1 MFTDLEVIEQI
12 KKGVS
17 DRISIARNYADK
29 INMHV
34 TGLNLEAYIDKIE
47 DFESDTNYR
56 LKQRLIKSNKG
67 VFSKVLRP
75 LDKVFTAKGG
85 GVNLNLSSNQ
95 TANLN
100 NLISQSTNKL
110 GVKDYIKSFVKY
122 NYVIDPNGFV
132 LIDLNELGE
141 AEVRFINTNQV
152 LSYHAKGNEIQHVI
166 FEPYKEGKK
175 MYYRVL
181 DADRDVIFIRDGDN
195 IYLDESSVKINP
207 FGFVPAYI
215 VGDRIDVNTGLFVS
229 IVDDVIEEADEL
241 LRDTAVNT
249 IHKLSHGYAK
259 YWQYPENCTTCGGKG
274 YLNKVVNGAVKA
286 TECHSCNGSGR
297 NKKKKA
303 SDIILVD
310 IPKEGDPLIAPN
322 LGGYINPSIEIW
334 KQYNEDIE
342 RAQENI
348 FNVMWGSFFESKE
361 RNQTATGKFL
371 NVQPQIERVAN
382 ISFTFSKIHQFIV
395 KALGVIITGDITYSP
410 EVSYGTRYLIDSPD
424 KLLQTISEAKEK
436 KISENVQLQLL
447 DRFYQTEY
455 CNNNLEY
462 QKAKKLQAVDP
473 FPTLTVLEVKELQET
488 IPQTDY
494 YQKIYYSQWVNQLD
508 ETKKIIMTA
517 QELKADL
524 LKYVELKININAT
537 T

>member
-1 MFTDLEVIEQI
+1 MFTDLQVIEII

-17 DRISIARNYADK
+17 EKINNARVYADK
-29 INMHV
+29 VNMHV
-34 TGLNLEAYIDKIE
+34 TGLNLEAYIDKID
-47 DFESDTNYR
+47 DFESDTTYK

-85 GVNLNLSSNQ
+85 SVNYNLSTNQ
-95 TANLN
+95 TKSITQLIADSTN
-100 NLISQSTNKL
+100 NLGLKDFIKHH
-110 GVKDYIKSFVKY
+110 VKD

-132 LIDLNELGE
+132 FLDVD
-141 AEVRFINTNQV
+141 AEGQTSLKFINTTQV
-152 LSYHAKGNEIQHVI
+152 LNYVANGNELKHVI
-166 FEPYKEGKK
+166 FEPYTLDKK
-175 MYYRVL
+175 SYYRVL
-181 DADRDVIFIRDGDN
+181 SEQEDVLYVREGDN
-195 IYLDESSVKINP
+195 IYLDENSIKINP
-207 FGFVPAYI
+207 FGFIPAYI
-215 VGDRIDVNTGLFVS
+215 VGDQIDVNTGLFIS
-229 IVDDVIEEADEL
+229 IIDDVIEEADEL

-274 YLNKVVNGAVKA
+274 YLNRVVNGVVKA
-286 TECHSCNGSGR
+286 TECQACDGSGR

-348 FNVMWGSFFESKE
+348 FNIMWGSFFESKE

-371 NVQPQIERVAN
+371 NVQPQIERVAS
-382 ISFTFSKIHQFIV
+382 ISFTFSKVHQFLL
-395 KALGVIITGDITYSP
+395 KALGVIITGDSNYSP

-447 DRFYQTEY
+447 DRFYQTEF

-462 QKAKKLQAVDP
+462 LKAKKLQSVDP
-473 FPTLTVLEVKELQET
+473 FPTLTVLEVKEIQET
-488 IPQTDY
+488 IPQIDY

-508 ETKKIIMTA
+508 ETKKIIMSA

-524 LKYVELKININAT
+524 ENYVQPKIITNA
-537 T
+537 